1 MLPGNICLRYVLPH
15 VQLGSSVI
23 TFGVL
28 VTCMAAARNY
38 QTILAL
44 RILIGAAQAFMQG
57 LGLYVTLWY
66 KRDEVATRGGKPP
79 DQPFYPL
86 SNMVLQLYIILL
98 LPSQVPSVALS
109 HMVFKLP

>member
-15 VQLGSSVI
+15 IQLGGSVI

-28 VTCMAAARNY
+28 VACMAAAQNY

-44 RILIGAAQAFMQG
+44 RILIGAAQAFIQG

-66 KRDEVATRGGKPP
+66 KRDEVATRGGKSS
-79 DQPFYPL
+79 DKPFYLL
-86 SNMVLQLYIILL
+86 SNILL
-98 LPSQVPSVALS
+98 
-109 HMVFKLP
+109 

>member
-15 VQLGSSVI
+15 MQLGGSVI
-23 TFGVL
+23 TFGIL

-44 RILIGAAQAFMQG
+44 RILIGAAQAFIQG

-66 KRDEVATRGGKPP
+66 KRDEVATRGGKSP
-79 DQPFYPL
+79 DKPSYLL
-86 SNMVLQLYIILL
+86 SDIL
-98 LPSQVPSVALS
+98 A
-109 HMVFKLP
+109 